1 MALVLGIGLAALAL
15 FLFGGRLFLQA
26 DPKALAKGIRI
37 GLGIVLGGLAGFLF
51 LRGRIDMGSLL
62 ALAAAAMFGKGR
74 LAGLFGGWFGGPGA
88 SSWNRARTGHE
99 ATNGGAGG
107 STAEAAPQSAV
118 ETAWLRMRLDHASGT
133 MTGEILQ
140 GPLAG
145 RRLDDLDPP
154 GLFALH
160 AALGAE
166 DPNGIALLEAYMERR
181 LGPDWRDQAG
191 EGGAATGDA
200 GSMSR
205 EQAYA
210 VLGLQPGSTEGEI
223 RAAHRRLMRTAH
235 PDHGG
240 STYLAA
246 QINRAKDVLLG

>member
-15 FLFGGRLFLQA
+15 FLFGGKLFLQA

-51 LRGRIDMGSLL
+51 LRGRIDMASLL
-62 ALAAAAMFGKGR
+62 ALGSAAMFGKGR

-88 SSWNRARTGHE
+88 SSWNRARTGYQ
-99 ATNGGAGG
+99 APGSGSGGG
-107 STAEAAPQSAV
+107 TAEAAPQSAV
-118 ETAWLRMRLDHASGT
+118 ETAWLRMRLDHASGA
-133 MTGEILQ
+133 MSGEVLR

-145 RRLDDLDPP
+145 RRLDDVDPP
-154 GLFALH
+154 GLFLLH
-160 AALGAE
+160 AALAVE
-166 DPNGIALLEAYMERR
+166 DPNGVALLEAYLERR
-181 LGPDWRDQAG
+181 LGPDWRDQAPRSG
-191 EGGAATGDA
+191 EAAGDPA
-200 GSMSR
+200 TMTR
-205 EQAYA
+205 DQAFA
-210 VLGLQPGSTEGEI
+210 ILGLQPGAQEEEI
-223 RAAHRRLMRTAH
+223 RAAHRRLMRSAH